1 LNVTIA
7 LALIAGFMGAASA
20 QDKSGYWVDASG
32 NLVRGGFDSCI
43 RNADW
48 TPAKALAVC
57 EGGKAPAPAPAPA
70 PMVMNT
76 SVSSDG
82 LFMFGKADLQP
93 KGTGALNDLA
103 AKLKGKKVSKLTV
116 TGHAD
121 RLGNEA
127 GNKVLSEKRAAA
139 VKTYLVSKGVD
150 GKVIQTYGVGSSQPR
165 TKADQCKGD
174 AKSAETVACL
184 AADRR
189 VEIQVTYQ

>member
-1 LNVTIA
+1 MKKLNVTIA

-32 NLVRGGFDSCI
+32 NLVRGGFNSCI

-48 TPAKALAVC
+48 TPAKALAEC
-57 EGGKAPAPAPAPA
+57 EGGKAPAPA

-150 GKVIQTYGVGSSQPR
+150 GKAIQTFGVGSSQPK

-174 AKSAETVACL
+174 EKSAEAVACL

>member
-1 LNVTIA
+1 MKKLNVTIA

-20 QDKSGYWVDASG
+20 QDKSGYWRDAAG
-32 NLVRGGFDSCI
+32 NLIKGGFDSCI

-48 TPAKALAVC
+48 TPAKALAEC
-57 EGGKAPAPAPAPA
+57 EGGKAPA

-127 GNKVLSEKRAAA
+127 GNKALSEKRAAA
-139 VKTYLVSKGVD
+139 VKTYLASKGVD
-150 GKVIQTYGVGSSQPR
+150 GKVIQTYGVGSSQPK

-174 AKSAETVACL
+174 AKNAETVACL
-184 AADRR
+184 SADRR